1 MSDLIVVVIM
11 VGFFVVAIWVVRLL
25 GRMIDHDTDPEGF
38 DDEPGDTDGTPDT
51 AGTLGSAAPGSAALD
66 GRSK

>member
-38 DDEPGDTDGTPDT
+38 EDETPDT
-51 AGTLGSAAPGSAALD
+51 GGNPGTGDAVGSAALN
-66 GRSK
+66 GRPE

>member
-11 VGFFVVAIWVVRLL
+11 VGFFLVAIWVVRLL

-38 DDEPGDTDGTPDT
+38 EDEPPDTDGTPDT
-51 AGTLGSAAPGSAALD
+51 GETAGSAALD
-66 GRSK
+66 GRPK